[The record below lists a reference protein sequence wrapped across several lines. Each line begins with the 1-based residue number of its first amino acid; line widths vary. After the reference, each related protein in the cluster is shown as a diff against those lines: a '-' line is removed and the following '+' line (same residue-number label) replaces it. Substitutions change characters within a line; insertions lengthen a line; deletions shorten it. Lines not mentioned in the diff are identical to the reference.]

1 MWKLEKRLKKRYR
14 PKKKKS
20 LKEMRTGPVKRKES
34 SVKLTESEKKMF
46 KEAFNTDKTRLEKRH
61 AKYDKPANF
70 LILVED
76 NVHQAGPCG
85 AGTAGMTMVYG
96 RGKLMDQFL
105 GEGVKHDSAQFY
117 IHKNTFDFQ
126 KNDVAKNVDTG
137 DSEAVEVDAT
147 GDKDGA
153 SKSASLPTKYD
164 LYLEAS
170 RKEREKATSSLDNS
184 F

>member
-1 MWKLEKRLKKRYR
+1 
-14 PKKKKS
+14 
-20 LKEMRTGPVKRKES
+20 MRTGPVKRKES
-34 SVKLTESEKKMF
+34 SVKSEKKMF
-46 KEAFNTDKTRLEKRH
+46 KETFNTVMTSLEKRH
-61 AKYDKPANF
+61 AKYDTPVNF

-105 GEGVKHDSAQFY
+105 GEGVKHDSAEFY

-126 KNDVAKNVDTG
+126 IKDVATKDIPGEGVPHGKKLNGGRDT
-137 DSEAVEVDAT
+137 
-147 GDKDGA
+147 A
-153 SKSASLPTKYD
+153 SKSASQPTKYE
-164 LYLEAS
+164 LHLKAS
-170 RKEREKATSSLDNS
+170 REAEKEERRRAVPCEKDK

>member
-1 MWKLEKRLKKRYR
+1 
-14 PKKKKS
+14 
-20 LKEMRTGPVKRKES
+20 MRTGPVKRKES

-46 KEAFNTDKTRLEKRH
+46 KEAFNTDKTRLEERH

-105 GEGVKHDSAQFY
+105 GEGVKHDS
-117 IHKNTFDFQ
+117 T
-126 KNDVAKNVDTG
+126 
-137 DSEAVEVDAT
+137 AT
-147 GDKDGA
+147 RRLAEPGQLA
-153 SKSASLPTKYD
+153 WTCF
-164 LYLEAS
+164 
-170 RKEREKATSSLDNS
+170 T
-184 F
+184 